1 MVMKNVIHAAL
12 TASLAV
18 ALVAVGLVELRWHV
32 IERFAGAY
40 MDARNDSRDRLE
52 RFVDQESRTN
62 QALET
67 ANELIEQRSM
77 VALDAGED
85 PGRPEAGYAPPSDV
99 VRLERGHKLIMTRD
113 RFLAMPEWLTGADSP
128 PGTRTTDRIRFRP
141 YVPVVTPVAAG
152 PDDPADTPAGTPAG
166 TPADT
171 PAGTP
176 VAAGRDRPAD
186 ASVAAEADTLT
197 RPQAAFEPDSLA
209 DWTRTV
215 VIRPGWIRRGEV
227 YLVDDDNYILHRMPI
242 SAGQFDLID
251 AYASASEG
259 RMHDDMEHVY
269 EAGVFFDTL
278 RSLDLEMRDEIIDP
292 IRFRDLEETA
302 QRVGVSENQR
312 IIQIE
317 RLVDGQIAV
326 VTIPVSADL
335 FVELYV
341 ALGAL

>member
-1 MVMKNVIHAAL
+1 MKNVIHAAL

-18 ALVAVGLVELRWHV
+18 ALVAVGLVEMRWHV
-32 IERFAGAY
+32 IERFVGAY
-40 MDARNDSRDRLE
+40 MDARNDSRDRLD

-62 QALET
+62 QALEK
-67 ANELIEQRSM
+67 ANELIEQRSQY
-77 VALDAGED
+77 ALDAGED
-85 PGRPEAGYAPPSDV
+85 PGRPDAGFASPSDV

-113 RFLAMPEWLTGADSP
+113 RFLAMPEWLTGADPP
-128 PGTRTTDRIRFRP
+128 PGTRTADRTGFRP
-141 YVPVVTPVAAG
+141 YEPVVTPVAGA
-152 PDDPADTPAGTPAG
+152 PDEPADSPTGALIAAGVDG
-166 TPADT
+166 SAD
-171 PAGTP
+171 TP
-176 VAAGRDRPAD
+176 VAAGMGGPAD
-186 ASVAAEADTLT
+186 TPVAAGADAPSL
-197 RPQAAFEPDSLA
+197 PPSAFEPDSLST
-209 DWTRTV
+209 WTRTV

-227 YLVDDDNYILHRMPI
+227 YMVDDDNYILHRMPI
-242 SAGQFDLID
+242 STGQFDLID
-251 AYASASEG
+251 AYASAAEG
-259 RMHDDMEHVY
+259 RMHEDMEHVY
-269 EAGVFFDTL
+269 EAGEFFDTL
-278 RSLDLEMRDEIIDP
+278 RSLEMEMRDEIIDP

>member
-1 MVMKNVIHAAL
+1 MKNVIHAAL
-12 TASLAV
+12 TASLAA

-32 IERFAGAY
+32 IERFVGAY

-62 QALET
+62 QALEK
-67 ANELIEQRSM
+67 ANELIEQRSL
-77 VALDAGED
+77 VALDAGEEPD
-85 PGRPEAGYAPPSDV
+85 RPEAGFAPPSDV

-113 RFLAMPEWLTGADSP
+113 RFLAMPEWLTGAGYPS
-128 PGTRTTDRIRFRP
+128 GTHSADRAGFRP
-141 YVPVVTPVAAG
+141 YEPVVTPVATG
-152 PDDPADTPAGTPAG
+152 PDEPAV
-166 TPADT
+166 
-171 PAGTP
+171 TP
-176 VAAGRDRPAD
+176 VAAVAD
-186 ASVAAEADTLT
+186 SLS
-197 RPQAAFEPDSLA
+197 RPQAVFEPDSLA
-209 DWTRTV
+209 GWTRTV

-227 YLVDDDNYILHRMPI
+227 YMVDDDNYILHRMPI

-259 RMHDDMEHVY
+259 RMHEDMEHVY

-278 RSLDLEMRDEIIDP
+278 RSLDMEMRDEIIDP
-292 IRFRDLEETA
+292 IRFTDLEETA

-317 RLVDGQIAV
+317 QLVDGQIAV

>member
-1 MVMKNVIHAAL
+1 MKNVIHAAL

-18 ALVAVGLVELRWHV
+18 APVAVGLVEMRWHV
-32 IERFAGAY
+32 IERFVGAY

-62 QALET
+62 QALEK

-77 VALDAGED
+77 VALDTVED
-85 PGRPEAGYAPPSDV
+85 PGRTDAGFAPPSDV

-113 RFLAMPEWLTGADSP
+113 LFQAMPEWLTGAGHPSGARP
-128 PGTRTTDRIRFRP
+128 LNRSGFRP
-141 YVPVVTPVAAG
+141 YVPTDSPDAAG
-152 PDDPADTPAGTPAG
+152 ADSLSPSTSTF
-166 TPADT
+166 
-171 PAGTP
+171 
-176 VAAGRDRPAD
+176 V
-186 ASVAAEADTLT
+186 
-197 RPQAAFEPDSLA
+197 PDSLTA
-209 DWTRTV
+209 WTRTV

-227 YLVDDDNYILHRMPI
+227 YMVDDDNYILHRMPI

-259 RMHDDMEHVY
+259 RMHEDMEHVY

-278 RSLDLEMRDEIIDP
+278 RSLDMEMRDEIIDP
-292 IRFRDLEETA
+292 IRFRNLEETA

>member
-1 MVMKNVIHAAL
+1 MKNVIHAAL

-18 ALVAVGLVELRWHV
+18 ALVAVGLAEMRWHV
-32 IERFAGAY
+32 IERFVGAY
-40 MDARNDSRDRLE
+40 MDARNDSRDRLD

-62 QALET
+62 QALEK
-67 ANELIEQRSM
+67 ANELIEQRSRF
-77 VALDAGED
+77 ALDAEED
-85 PGRPEAGYAPPSDV
+85 PVRPDAGFASPSDV

-113 RFLAMPEWLTGADSP
+113 RFLAMPEWLTGADHP
-128 PGTRTTDRIRFRP
+128 KGTRTANRTGFRP
-141 YVPVVTPVAAG
+141 YEPVDTPVAAAPG
-152 PDDPADTPAGTPAG
+152 EPADEPADTPDDAPVATGADG
-166 TPADT
+166 PADT
-171 PAGTP
+171 PVSAGADSHSLTP
-176 VAAGRDRPAD
+176 P
-186 ASVAAEADTLT
+186 
-197 RPQAAFEPDSLA
+197 AFEPDSHST
-209 DWTRTV
+209 WTRTV

-227 YLVDDDNYILHRMPI
+227 YMVDDDNYILHRMPI
-242 SAGQFDLID
+242 STGQFDLID

-259 RMHDDMEHVY
+259 RMHEDMEHVY

-278 RSLDLEMRDEIIDP
+278 RSLDMEMRDEIIDP
-292 IRFRDLEETA
+292 MRFRDLEETA

-335 FVELYV
+335 FVELNV

>member
-1 MVMKNVIHAAL
+1 MKNVIHAVLIAL
-12 TASLAV
+12 LAI

-62 QALET
+62 QALEK

-77 VALDAGED
+77 VALDAEAD
-85 PGRPEAGYAPPSDV
+85 PGRPDVGFAPPSDV

-113 RFLAMPEWLTGADSP
+113 RFLAMPEWLTGADNP
-128 PGTRTTDRIRFRP
+128 PGTRNADRSGFRP
-141 YVPVVTPVAAG
+141 YEPTVTPVAGG
-152 PDDPADTPAGTPAG
+152 PDKPADTS
-166 TPADT
+166 
-171 PAGTP
+171 
-176 VAAGRDRPAD
+176 VAAGAESLARPPW
-186 ASVAAEADTLT
+186 T
-197 RPQAAFEPDSLA
+197 FEPDSLA
-209 DWTRTV
+209 AWTRTV

-227 YLVDDDNYILHRMPI
+227 YMVDDDNYILHRMPI

-269 EAGVFFDTL
+269 EAEVFFDTL
-278 RSLDLEMRDEIIDP
+278 RSLDMEMRDEIIDP

>member
-1 MVMKNVIHAAL
+1 MKNVIHAAL

-18 ALVAVGLVELRWHV
+18 ALVAVGLVELRWHF
-32 IERFAGAY
+32 IERFVGAY

-52 RFVDQESRTN
+52 RFIDQESRTN

-67 ANELIEQRSM
+67 ANELIEQRGM
-77 VALDAGED
+77 VVLDAIED
-85 PGRPEAGYAPPSDV
+85 PGRPESGFGLPSDV

-113 RFLAMPEWLTGADSP
+113 RFLAMPEWLTGADSLT
-128 PGTRTTDRIRFRP
+128 GTRTADRTGFRP
-141 YVPVVTPVAAG
+141 YVPVDTPVAAG
-152 PDDPADTPAGTPAG
+152 ADSLF
-166 TPADT
+166 
-171 PAGTP
+171 
-176 VAAGRDRPAD
+176 RPP
-186 ASVAAEADTLT
+186 S
-197 RPQAAFEPDSLA
+197 AFEPDSLA
-209 DWTRTV
+209 AWTRTV

-227 YLVDDDNYILHRMPI
+227 YLVDDDNYILHRMAI
-242 SAGQFDLID
+242 SAGQYDLID

-259 RMHDDMEHVY
+259 RMHEDMEHVY
-269 EAGVFFDTL
+269 EAGAFFDTL
-278 RSLDLEMRDEIIDP
+278 RSLDMEMRDEIIDP
-292 IRFRDLEETA
+292 LRFRDLEETA

>member
-1 MVMKNVIHAAL
+1 MKNVIHAVLIAL
-12 TASLAV
+12 LAI

-32 IERFAGAY
+32 IERSAGAY

-62 QALET
+62 QALEK

-77 VALDAGED
+77 VALDEEAD
-85 PGRPEAGYAPPSDV
+85 SGRPDVGFGPPSDV
-99 VRLERGHKLIMTRD
+99 VRLERGHKLIMTRG
-113 RFLAMPEWLTGADSP
+113 RFLAMPEWLTGAAYP
-128 PGTRTTDRIRFRP
+128 PGARTADRAGFRP
-141 YVPVVTPVAAG
+141 YEPVVTPVAAG
-152 PDDPADTPAGTPAG
+152 PDEPADTPADA
-166 TPADT
+166 
-171 PAGTP
+171 P
-176 VAAGRDRPAD
+176 VAKGPDSF
-186 ASVAAEADTLT
+186 SVPPST
-197 RPQAAFEPDSLA
+197 FEPDSLA

-215 VIRPGWIRRGEV
+215 VIRPGWIRRGEA
-227 YLVDDDNYILHRMPI
+227 YMVDDDNYILHRMPI

-259 RMHDDMEHVY
+259 RMHEDMEYVY

-278 RSLDLEMRDEIIDP
+278 RSLDMEMRDEIIDP
-292 IRFRDLEETA
+292 MRFRDLEETA
-302 QRVGVSENQR
+302 QRVGVSEDQR

>member
-1 MVMKNVIHAAL
+1 MKNVIHAVLIAL
-12 TASLAV
+12 LAI
-18 ALVAVGLVELRWHV
+18 ALVAVFLVELRWHV

-62 QALET
+62 QALEK

-77 VALDAGED
+77 VALDEVAD
-85 PGRPEAGYAPPSDV
+85 SGRPDIEFAPPSDV

-113 RFLAMPEWLTGADSP
+113 RFLAMPEWLTGAAYPS
-128 PGTRTTDRIRFRP
+128 GTRTADRAGFRP
-141 YVPVVTPVAAG
+141 YEPVVTPVAAG
-152 PDDPADTPAGTPAG
+152 PDEPADTPADA
-166 TPADT
+166 
-171 PAGTP
+171 P
-176 VAAGRDRPAD
+176 VATRAD
-186 ASVAAEADTLT
+186 SLSL
-197 RPQAAFEPDSLA
+197 PPSAFEPDSLA
-209 DWTRTV
+209 AWTRTV
-215 VIRPGWIRRGEV
+215 VIRPGWIRQGEV
-227 YLVDDDNYILHRMPI
+227 YMVDDDNYILHRIPI

-259 RMHDDMEHVY
+259 RMHEDMEHVY

-278 RSLDLEMRDEIIDP
+278 RSLDMEMRDEIIDP
-292 IRFRDLEETA
+292 IRFSDLEETA

>member
-1 MVMKNVIHAAL
+1 MKNVIHAAL
-12 TASLAV
+12 IASLAV

-32 IERFAGAY
+32 IERFVGAY

-62 QALET
+62 QALEK
-67 ANELIEQRSM
+67 ANELIEQRSQF
-77 VALDAGED
+77 ALDEGED
-85 PGRPEAGYAPPSDV
+85 PGRTDTGYAIPSDV

-113 RFLAMPEWLTGADSP
+113 RFLAMPEWLTGADPP
-128 PGTRTTDRIRFRP
+128 PGTRTADRPRFRP
-141 YVPVVTPVAAG
+141 YEPVVTPVAAG
-152 PDDPADTPAGTPAG
+152 AD
-166 TPADT
+166 
-171 PAGTP
+171 
-176 VAAGRDRPAD
+176 
-186 ASVAAEADTLT
+186 SLS

-227 YLVDDDNYILHRMPI
+227 YMVDDDNYILHRMPI

-259 RMHDDMEHVY
+259 RMHEDMEHVY

-278 RSLDLEMRDEIIDP
+278 RSLDMEMRDEIIDP
-292 IRFRDLEETA
+292 IKFRDLEETA

-317 RLVDGQIAV
+317 RLVDGQITV

>member
-1 MVMKNVIHAAL
+1 MKNVIHAVLIAL
-12 TASLAV
+12 LAV
-18 ALVAVGLVELRWHV
+18 ALVAVGLVELRWHF

-62 QALET
+62 QALEK
-67 ANELIEQRSM
+67 ANELIEQRSL

-85 PGRPEAGYAPPSDV
+85 PGRPDAGFASPSDV

-113 RFLAMPEWLTGADSP
+113 RFLAMPEWLTGAGYP
-128 PGTRTTDRIRFRP
+128 PGTRTSDRAGFKP
-141 YVPVVTPVAAG
+141 YEPVATPVAG
-152 PDDPADTPAGTPAG
+152 GSDEPAGTPSDA
-166 TPADT
+166 
-171 PAGTP
+171 P
-176 VAAGRDRPAD
+176 VAARAD
-186 ASVAAEADTLT
+186 LLSP
-197 RPQAAFEPDSLA
+197 PQATFEPDSLTA
-209 DWTRTV
+209 WTRTV

-227 YLVDDDNYILHRMPI
+227 YMVDDENYILHRMPI

-259 RMHDDMEHVY
+259 RMHEDMEHVY

-278 RSLDLEMRDEIIDP
+278 RSLDMEMRDEIIDP

>member
-1 MVMKNVIHAAL
+1 MKNVIHAAL

-32 IERFAGAY
+32 IERFVGAY

-67 ANELIEQRSM
+67 ANELIEQRSQFT
-77 VALDAGED
+77 LDEGED
-85 PGRPEAGYAPPSDV
+85 PGRPEAGFAPPSDV
-99 VRLERGHKLIMTRD
+99 VRLDRGQKLIMTRD

-128 PGTRTTDRIRFRP
+128 PGTRTAARTGFRP
-141 YVPVVTPVAAG
+141 YEPVVTPVAVG
-152 PDDPADTPAGTPAG
+152 PDEPADTP
-166 TPADT
+166 
-171 PAGTP
+171 
-176 VAAGRDRPAD
+176 VAT
-186 ASVAAEADTLT
+186 EADSLS
-197 RPQAAFEPDSLA
+197 RSQAAFEPDSLTA
-209 DWTRTV
+209 WTRTV

-227 YLVDDDNYILHRMPI
+227 YMVDDENYILHRMPI

-259 RMHDDMEHVY
+259 RMHEDMEHVY

-278 RSLDLEMRDEIIDP
+278 RSLDMEMRDEIIDP

-317 RLVDGQIAV
+317 RLVDGRIAV

>member
-1 MVMKNVIHAAL
+1 MKNVIHAAL

-32 IERFAGAY
+32 IERFVGAY

-67 ANELIEQRSM
+67 ANELIEQRSL

-85 PGRPEAGYAPPSDV
+85 PGRTDAGYASPSDV

-113 RFLAMPEWLTGADSP
+113 RFLAMPEWLTGADP
-128 PGTRTTDRIRFRP
+128 PGTHTADRVSFRP
-141 YVPVVTPVAAG
+141 YEPVATPVAAG
-152 PDDPADTPAGTPAG
+152 SDEPAG

-171 PAGTP
+171 P
-176 VAAGRDRPAD
+176 VAARAD
-186 ASVAAEADTLT
+186 SLSP
-197 RPQAAFEPDSLA
+197 PQATFEPDSLTA
-209 DWTRTV
+209 WTRTV

-227 YLVDDDNYILHRMPI
+227 YMVDDDNYILHRMPI

-259 RMHDDMEHVY
+259 RMHDDMEHMY

-278 RSLDLEMRDEIIDP
+278 RSLDMEMRDEIIDP

-302 QRVGVSENQR
+302 QRVGVSEHQR

>member
-1 MVMKNVIHAAL
+1 MKNVIQAVL

-18 ALVAVGLVELRWHV
+18 ALVAVGLVEMRWHV
-32 IERFAGAY
+32 IERFVGAY

-62 QALET
+62 LALET
-67 ANELIEQRSM
+67 ANELIEQRSQF
-77 VALDAGED
+77 ALDAGED
-85 PGRPEAGYAPPSDV
+85 PVRPDAGFAPPSDV

-113 RFLAMPEWLTGADSP
+113 RFLAMPEWLTGAANP
-128 PGTRTTDRIRFRP
+128 PGTRTAVRAGFRP
-141 YVPVVTPVAAG
+141 YEPVVTPVAGG
-152 PDDPADTPAGTPAG
+152 PDKPTDTSDAARPDKPAD
-166 TPADT
+166 
-171 PAGTP
+171 TP
-176 VAAGRDRPAD
+176 VAAGAD
-186 ASVAAEADTLT
+186 SLS

-209 DWTRTV
+209 AWTRTV

-227 YLVDDDNYILHRMPI
+227 YMVDDDNYILHRMPI

-259 RMHDDMEHVY
+259 RMHEDMEHVY

-278 RSLDLEMRDEIIDP
+278 RSLEMEMRDEIIDP

-317 RLVDGQIAV
+317 RLVDGRIAV